1 MFASIKLSSKQ
12 IVETGIVFAIICM
25 ILGLRTGVRFYYFA
39 AIAWLLLALLVPA
52 ILKPF
57 AVAWFGLSKVLG
69 WFSSRLLLGIIF
81 YFLVTPVALMRK
93 LLGKDMLQL
102 NGFKKEKTSAFV
114 KRNRLFSVG
123 DLEKTY

>member
-25 ILGLRTGVRFYYFA
+25 ILGLRTGVCFYYFA
-39 AIAWLLLALLVPA
+39 AIAWLLLALLVPDL
-52 ILKPF
+52 LKPF